1 MNSRLIYQWLVWG
14 LSSTW
19 YAVVQAQ
26 GPFDF
31 ERTPIDYHNQPAS
44 NLVSELQE
52 KILAGEVQLEFH
64 RTRGYLDSFLQQ
76 LNVSKS
82 SQVLVY
88 SKSSVQLR
96 WISPLRPRALYF
108 NEEVY
113 VGWVLG
119 GDVLEMI
126 VSDSKLGTVFYT
138 LLQQETAYPR
148 FQRDS
153 GQCLQCHANR
163 RTQQVPGPVVRSL
176 FTESNGQPIYRLGN
190 FNSDHTSPFSQRWGG
205 YYVTGNHGPTLH
217 MGNLMA
223 DRDTSVKEF
232 DYESGA
238 NLTDLSAQFNT
249 GPYPTGHSDI
259 VALMVLE
266 HQAQMQN
273 LITKARYEEIQGEHY
288 DAMLHRDQL
297 FGNELTQ
304 RKVVRAGEALLAYM
318 LFVNEYQLRAPVRG
332 TSGFSEE
339 FSSQGP
345 HDQQGRSLYQLDLET
360 RLFKYPLSYMIYTDV
375 FRQLPPRVNSYVSR
389 RLYEVLTA
397 ESTGDEFAH
406 LDLDTRK
413 AILQIVEETCPDL
426 IDH

>member
-1 MNSRLIYQWLVWG
+1 
-14 LSSTW
+14 
-19 YAVVQAQ
+19 
-26 GPFDF
+26 
-31 ERTPIDYHNQPAS
+31 
-44 NLVSELQE
+44 
-52 KILAGEVQLEFH
+52 
-64 RTRGYLDSFLQQ
+64 
-76 LNVSKS
+76 
-82 SQVLVY
+82 
-88 SKSSVQLR
+88 
-96 WISPLRPRALYF
+96 
-108 NEEVY
+108 
-113 VGWVLG
+113 
-119 GDVLEMI
+119 
-126 VSDSKLGTVFYT
+126 
-138 LLQQETAYPR
+138 
-148 FQRDS
+148 
-153 GQCLQCHANR
+153 
-163 RTQQVPGPVVRSL
+163 
-176 FTESNGQPIYRLGN
+176 
-190 FNSDHTSPFSQRWGG
+190 
-205 YYVTGNHGPTLH
+205 

-360 RLFKYPLSYMIYTDV
+360 RLFKYPLSYMIYTDGTT
-375 FRQLPPRVNSYVSR
+375 FYLAKSTAGQQQKERYNRNSYFHF
-389 RLYEVLTA
+389 RLIEA
-397 ESTGDEFAH
+397 S
-406 LDLDTRK
+406 
-413 AILQIVEETCPDL
+413 IS
-426 IDH
+426 